1 MTTKGDDSRKKVGN
15 RKISPGEK
23 RMREYMAGRMRN
35 TNQAFHMGLKHVL
48 GGVSLLSLLA
58 AFEVFSIPAAS
69 GIIELFI
76 LTKLPAAE
84 VWFGTAALTGFAALY
99 LHREEQENDI

>member
-1 MTTKGDDSRKKVGN
+1 MSKAKGSKT
-15 RKISPGEK
+15 P
-23 RMREYMAGRMRN
+23 AGKLRRADA
-35 TNQAFHMGLKHVL
+35 AFHLKLKHVL
-48 GGVSLLSLLA
+48 GGISLLSLLA